1 MIRYKRRSSMRHG
14 SRCSRMISGA
24 IKRTALANSFHHAC
38 EAEPRSSGAML
49 MSDCELRAG
58 NHLPSF
64 SRFPG
69 FVAQDATEPSLLALR
84 DS

>member
-1 MIRYKRRSSMRHG
+1 
-14 SRCSRMISGA
+14 
-24 IKRTALANSFHHAC
+24 
-38 EAEPRSSGAML
+38 ML
-49 MSDCELRAG
+49 MSARDYEQRAG